1 MTEGQKCWPVASPG
15 PSASLLPKRGGAS
28 LNAGSHGAVL
38 SQPQGNRGEGTGWH
52 TCPFH
57 PGGTEGRLQTQSSRN
72 PPGPAASTELPS
84 GPPPPDPWP
93 RMEPGQ
99 MVEAQ
104 TWDPSPKTAQA
115 LSYGHRIREAL
126 PWVWAWK
133 IFRCKRL
140 GKHLLILITKIL
152 SFSAPRNLNLFF
164 QLQL

>member
-1 MTEGQKCWPVASPG
+1 MLACGLPWTFCL
-15 PSASLLPKRGGAS
+15 SAPQAGRSLLECREPRRRPEPAARESGRRDGMA
-28 LNAGSHGAVL
+28 
-38 SQPQGNRGEGTGWH
+38 QH